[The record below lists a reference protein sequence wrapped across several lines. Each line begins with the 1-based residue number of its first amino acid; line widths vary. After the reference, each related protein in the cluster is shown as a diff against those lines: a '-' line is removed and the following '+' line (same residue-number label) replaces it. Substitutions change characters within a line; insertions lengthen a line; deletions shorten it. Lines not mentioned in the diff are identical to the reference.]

1 MNIRSEQFPAQGTL
15 PIGVSKSDNLPWEE
29 KPLLLLP
36 KIDVVNKRTVN
47 PFGGF
52 RSHESPFLLYPLQ
65 NTAQVEEEDKKLT
78 DLYETPL
85 EPRKENAGLAETT
98 VEPPQTVKERT
109 DIIESQ
115 QRKPQPG
122 LPPEKPLEDHP
133 DKKPEIE
140 PKETNPLG
148 GSAAENPIP
157 PPTSDPPKKRKA
169 RLLV

>member
-15 PIGVSKSDNLPWEE
+15 PIGVSKADGLPWDE

-36 KIDVVNKRTVN
+36 KFDAVNKRSVN

-52 RSHESPFLLYPLQ
+52 RSFESPFLLYPLQ

-78 DLYETPL
+78 DLYKTPL
-85 EPRKENAGLAETT
+85 EPRKENAELAETT

-122 LPPEKPLEDHP
+122 LPAEKSLEIHP

-140 PKETNPLG
+140 PKEVNPLG
-148 GSAAENPIP
+148 ATVAETPIP
-157 PPTSDPPKKRKA
+157 PATAEPPKKRKG

>member
-1 MNIRSEQFPAQGTL
+1 LTL
-15 PIGVSKSDNLPWEE
+15 
-29 KPLLLLP
+29 
-36 KIDVVNKRTVN
+36 VNKRSVN

-52 RSHESPFLLYPLQ
+52 RSFESPFLLYPLQ

-85 EPRKENAGLAETT
+85 EPRKENAELAETT

-122 LPPEKPLEDHP
+122 LPAEKPLEIHP

-140 PKETNPLG
+140 PKEVNPLG
-148 GSAAENPIP
+148 GNSSRNADPSSNGRTSEKKERSTTRLSK
-157 PPTSDPPKKRKA
+157 PPTQPTIG
-169 RLLV
+169 